1 VESVYAYY
9 CLHKFHMLPSQFFAL
24 DKYEKAFVMA
34 AIDIRIEREKQ
45 EAEKIQNS
53 R

>member
-1 VESVYAYY
+1 
-9 CLHKFHMLPSQFFAL
+9 MLPSQFFAL

-45 EAEKIQNS
+45 DRRQMDNGSKHERKCK
-53 R
+53 